1 MWTNQ
6 NYFNKYEEE
15 GYNKLI
21 ELANNV
27 TWFKNIDK
35 LFWKAHADASG
46 MTRDERKVIIE
57 LKDRNYAYDEETK
70 TITKDGKHYKTVFI
84 ESHKIAS
91 LLLDSIDGFLPLYV
105 NFMNNGYVL
114 IFVLT
119 QLKTRPVETDEMNIR
134 SKGYNSFEVC
144 KRQGLSIED
153 AIIIDLKK
161 KRGKNGGN

>member
-1 MWTNQ
+1 MKTNQ
-6 NYFNKYEEE
+6 KFFNKHEKE
-15 GYNKLI
+15 GYEKFI
-21 ELANNV
+21 ELANNFA
-27 TWFKNIDK
+27 WFKSIEK
-35 LFWKAHADASG
+35 LPWKYHADASG

-57 LKDRNYAYDEETK
+57 LKDRNYAYDEESK
-70 TITKDGKHYKTVFI
+70 TITKDGKHYSTVFI